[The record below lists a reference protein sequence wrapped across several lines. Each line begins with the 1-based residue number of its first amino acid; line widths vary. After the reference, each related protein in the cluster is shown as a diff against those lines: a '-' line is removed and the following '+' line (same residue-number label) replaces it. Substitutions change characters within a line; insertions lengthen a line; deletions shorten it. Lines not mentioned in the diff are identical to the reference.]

1 MTGGLKLYEK
11 YYHNNFEEL
20 LTYYPR
26 FYRDVLEMVE
36 ILKAQGRLADA
47 LEADIEQTFL
57 NSFIDYADEA
67 AIGRLEIFLKIGL
80 NTSWSLEERR
90 QIVKSYFIGA
100 GRISASV
107 LAQMLQSI
115 VGCPDP
121 NIRLEPI
128 DAAGNN
134 ALLIDFDCPE
144 NAAQKL
150 AIVKEVLAKK
160 VPAHIPLLVTAIF
173 PPVKVP
179 FYVGGA
185 VSGGIMSS
193 ELPQLVWEQPM
204 QQNINVAAQAENIM
218 LTDLPQL
225 AWRQGFAENIFAA
238 AERGSISETE
248 LSEIKGEV
256 R

>member
-1 MTGGLKLYEK
+1 MTGGLKLYDK
-11 YYHNNFEEL
+11 YYQNNFEEL

-57 NSFIDYADEA
+57 NSFIDYADET

-80 NTSWSLEERR
+80 NKSRALEERR

-115 VGCPDP
+115 AGCPEPD
-121 NIRLEPI
+121 IRLEPI
-128 DAAGNN
+128 DEAGNN
-134 ALLIDFDCPE
+134 ALLIDFDCQE

-150 AIVKEVLAKK
+150 AIVKEILAKK
-160 VPAHIPLLVTAIF
+160 VPAHIPLLITAITTMPKAEVVTF
-173 PPVKVP
+173 ASGRC
-179 FYVGGA
+179 VGNATKTALSSLVWEQSFAQSIWAG
-185 VSGGIMSS
+185 VSNINVSQTA
-193 ELPQLVWEQPM
+193 LPQLVCQRQM
-204 QQNINVAAQAENIM
+204 KAGVYAASAM
-218 LTDLPQL
+218 CT
-225 AWRQGFAENIFAA
+225 
-238 AERGSISETE
+238 
-248 LSEIKGEV
+248 LSESYKK
-256 R
+256 